1 MFKYSTHAASFS
13 GEVELRAVEQ
23 ADLDSLL
30 LQSPSQSCTQLC
42 TVSGLAMRA
51 TGLLRRP
58 RTGIFTPQIVSTSSV
73 CNCKYVYQP
82 AGESAWWTMPPMKL
96 YDILYIYILL

>member
-1 MFKYSTHAASFS
+1 MHELETSTTEPTNDLLQMFKYSTHAASFS

-51 TGLLRRP
+51 TGLMRRP

-73 CNCKYVYQP
+73 CKYVYQP
-82 AGESAWWTMPPMKL
+82 AGESAW
-96 YDILYIYILL
+96 